1 MGGDFYVAVELS
13 ESNPYFRI
21 DEDEEGTFEL
31 YTELP
36 ASAPAAW
43 ADGRGNKAQ
52 CDETVRRAAAE
63 SGTRPGPGF

>member
-1 MGGDFYVAVELS
+1 MGGEFYVAVELS

-36 ASAPAAW
+36 ASAPAA
-43 ADGRGNKAQ
+43 
-52 CDETVRRAAAE
+52 
-63 SGTRPGPGF
+63 